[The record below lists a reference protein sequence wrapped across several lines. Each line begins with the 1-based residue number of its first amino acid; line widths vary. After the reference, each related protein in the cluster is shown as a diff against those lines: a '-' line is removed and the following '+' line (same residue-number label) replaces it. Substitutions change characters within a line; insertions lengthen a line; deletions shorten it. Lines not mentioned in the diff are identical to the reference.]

1 MRFPPI
7 LPFPRKRESRGAASS
22 ATHRRQATLRFRCRG
37 NFPLAREEIPAC
49 AGMEEGGG
57 NERRGGGLEG
67 EGMEKGGIWRVENV
81 DIFYTFDIIFR
92 TKLGFCGK
100 IAPVFIKKWPCY
112 KGGFG

>member
-1 MRFPPI
+1 
-7 LPFPRKRESRGAASS
+7 
-22 ATHRRQATLRFRCRG
+22 
-37 NFPLAREEIPAC
+37 
-49 AGMEEGGG
+49 
-57 NERRGGGLEG
+57 
-67 EGMEKGGIWRVENV
+67 MEKGRGIGRDGNGKRGIWGVENV